1 MVPHVER
8 DHLAEHDLA
17 QDLYQSGAAAD
28 PTSLTPYDLYVYE
41 ATMTESDG
49 RRSSAW
55 ASLVKVDDSGSA
67 RAVRWE
73 TLVER
78 V

>member
-1 MVPHVER
+1 
-8 DHLAEHDLA
+8 
-17 QDLYQSGAAAD
+17 
-28 PTSLTPYDLYVYE
+28 
-41 ATMTESDG
+41 MTESDG

-73 TLVER
+73 TLANLIPTDSPARPHIPPANPGPQRRPESSR
-78 V
+78 SRL